1 MTPAEP
7 GADPRYVAARR
18 VLIDALIAL
27 APHGPA
33 VIVVGAQAVYLRA
46 GDADLTVAPYTTDG
60 DLAIDPGHL
69 EEVPQLAQAM
79 GEAGFVRSAEP
90 GIWLASVTVAGEEV
104 GIPVDLIV
112 PEDAAPPGGRR
123 GARLGVHGNRA
134 ARRARGLEAALV
146 DHGPLTIATLDPAD
160 PRSVEV
166 QVAGEAALLVAKAH
180 KIHERVHGA
189 RQNRITDK
197 DAADVVRLMRV
208 TAPGR
213 VAETFGRLVEDPV
226 AGSVS
231 REAIELLDQ
240 LFGRAGRPGVEMAKR
255 ALQLALSEQEVEALC
270 VAYARALARALGH
283 IA

>member
-1 MTPAEP
+1 
-7 GADPRYVAARR
+7 
-18 VLIDALIAL
+18 
-27 APHGPA
+27 
-33 VIVVGAQAVYLRA
+33 
-46 GDADLTVAPYTTDG
+46 
-60 DLAIDPGHL
+60 
-69 EEVPQLAQAM
+69 M
-79 GEAGFVRSAEP
+79 GQAGFVRSAEP

-112 PEDAAPPGGRR
+112 PEHAAPPGGRR
-123 GARLGVHGNRA
+123 RARLGVHGNRA

-146 DHGPLTIATLDPAD
+146 DHGPLTICALDPAD

-189 RQNRITDK
+189 RQDRITDK

-208 TAPGR
+208 TAPGS
-213 VAETFGRLVEDPV
+213 VAQTFVHLVDDSV
-226 AGSVS
+226 AGCVS
-231 REAIELLDQ
+231 REAIGLLDQ

-255 ALQLALSEQEVEALC
+255 ALRLALSEQEVEALC
-270 VAYARALARALGH
+270 VAYAQALVRAVGH

>member
-1 MTPAEP
+1 MTLVEP
-7 GADPRYVAARR
+7 SIDPRYVAARR
-18 VLIDALIAL
+18 VLMDALVAL
-27 APHGPA
+27 APQGPA

-60 DLAIDPGHL
+60 DLAIDPSRL
-69 EEVPQLAQAM
+69 EEIPQLAQAM
-79 GEAGFVRSAEP
+79 GEAGFVRSVEP
-90 GIWLASVTVAGEEV
+90 GIWFASATVAGEEV
-104 GIPVDLIV
+104 SIPVDLIV

-146 DHGPLTIATLDPAD
+146 DHSPLTIAALDPAD
-160 PRSVEV
+160 SRRVEV

-180 KIHERVHGA
+180 KIHERVRGT
-189 RQNRITDK
+189 RQDRITDK

-208 TAPGR
+208 TAPGS
-213 VAETFGRLVEDPV
+213 VAETFGRLAVDRV

-231 REAIELLDQ
+231 REAVELLDQ

-255 ALQLALSEQEVEALC
+255 ALRLALSEEEIEALC
-270 VAYARALARALGH
+270 VAYTRALARALRTV
-283 IA
+283 